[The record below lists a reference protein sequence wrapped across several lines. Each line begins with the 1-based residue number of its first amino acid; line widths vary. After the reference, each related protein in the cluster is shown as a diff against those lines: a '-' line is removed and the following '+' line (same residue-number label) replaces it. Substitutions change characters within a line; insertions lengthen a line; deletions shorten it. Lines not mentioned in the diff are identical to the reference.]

1 MSLPSVSNAEVSVL
15 LRTRQSSRMGVPANL
30 FVGAGRWA
38 CCPGACCP
46 SIISLEFLVRWI
58 VDRFSIMSIVS
69 KMSRSPSDRAS
80 DSESLVDAFGR
91 LMPVFKRWLELKYE
105 KGTMSYARLKLI
117 GMLHAK
123 GPMIMSELG
132 ARLDVSARNITKLV
146 DALEQEGL
154 VRRVA
159 HCTDRRATVI
169 ETTPEGSKVGE
180 KVWGEH
186 RKAMSTLFDELSER
200 DRADLL
206 RTVTR
211 LHAVL
216 ERRMSAGGL
225 SQPWGGE
232 EGCAAKGP
240 TRPIEGES
248 GS

>member
-1 MSLPSVSNAEVSVL
+1 
-15 LRTRQSSRMGVPANL
+15 
-30 FVGAGRWA
+30 
-38 CCPGACCP
+38 
-46 SIISLEFLVRWI
+46 
-58 VDRFSIMSIVS
+58 
-69 KMSRSPSDRAS
+69 MSRSPSDHTS

-91 LMPVFKRWLELKYE
+91 FMPVFKRWLELKYG

-146 DALEQEGL
+146 DGLEHEGL

-159 HCTDRRATVI
+159 HRTDRRATVI

-180 KVWGEH
+180 QVWGDH
-186 RKAMSTLFDELSER
+186 RRAMSTLFDELSEA

-216 ERRMSAGGL
+216 ERRMSAAGL
-225 SQPWGGE
+225 IPPRCGE
-232 EGCAAKGP
+232 GLRAEKASGEAK
-240 TRPIEGES
+240 EA
-248 GS
+248 

>member
-1 MSLPSVSNAEVSVL
+1 
-15 LRTRQSSRMGVPANL
+15 
-30 FVGAGRWA
+30 
-38 CCPGACCP
+38 
-46 SIISLEFLVRWI
+46 
-58 VDRFSIMSIVS
+58 
-69 KMSRSPSDRAS
+69 
-80 DSESLVDAFGR
+80 
-91 LMPVFKRWLELKYE
+91 MPVFKRWLELRHE
-105 KGTMSYARLKLI
+105 KGAMSYARLKLI

-146 DALEQEGL
+146 DALEHEGL

-169 ETTPEGSKVGE
+169 ETTPEGSKIGE
-180 KVWGEH
+180 KIWGEH
-186 RKAMSTLFDELSER
+186 RRSMSTLFDELSER

-216 ERRMSAGGL
+216 ERRVSAGGS
-225 SQPWGGE
+225 SQPRSGE
-232 EGCAAKGP
+232 EVRTKKRP
-240 TRPIEGES
+240 TRQIEDES

>member
-1 MSLPSVSNAEVSVL
+1 
-15 LRTRQSSRMGVPANL
+15 
-30 FVGAGRWA
+30 
-38 CCPGACCP
+38 
-46 SIISLEFLVRWI
+46 
-58 VDRFSIMSIVS
+58 
-69 KMSRSPSDRAS
+69 MSRSASDRSS

-91 LMPVFKRWLELKYE
+91 FMPVFKRWLELKYE
-105 KGTMSYARLKLI
+105 KGTMSYARLKLM
-117 GMLHAK
+117 GMLHVK

-146 DALEQEGL
+146 DALEHEGL

-180 KVWGEH
+180 QVWGEH
-186 RKAMSTLFDELSER
+186 RRAMASLFDELSET

-211 LHAVL
+211 LHAAL

-225 SQPWGGE
+225 SLPRCGDSLR
-232 EGCAAKGP
+232 AKQASD
-240 TRPIEGES
+240 EAKEA
-248 GS
+248 

>member
-1 MSLPSVSNAEVSVL
+1 MGLLSWGVL
-15 LRTRQSSRMGVPANL
+15 LV
-30 FVGAGRWA
+30 
-38 CCPGACCP
+38 
-46 SIISLEFLVRWI
+46 IISVEYLIQWI
-58 VDRFSIMSIVS
+58 MYRFSIIRVMA
-69 KMSRSPSDRAS
+69 KMSRAPQDRAS

-117 GMLHAK
+117 GMLHVR

-146 DALEQEGL
+146 DALEHEGL

-169 ETTPEGSKVGE
+169 ENTPEGRKVGE

-186 RKAMSTLFDELSER
+186 RRAMATLFDELSEV

-211 LHAVL
+211 LHAAL
-216 ERRMSAGGL
+216 ERRMREGGL
-225 SQPWGGE
+225 SPPR
-232 EGCAAKGP
+232 CV
-240 TRPIEGES
+240 ES
-248 GS
+248 QRAQKASDEANQA

>member
-1 MSLPSVSNAEVSVL
+1 MSLLSSGVL
-15 LRTRQSSRMGVPANL
+15 PVIIPVELFTRR
-30 FVGAGRWA
+30 
-38 CCPGACCP
+38 
-46 SIISLEFLVRWI
+46 I
-58 VDRFSIMSIVS
+58 VYRFSILRVVA
-69 KMSRSPSDRAS
+69 KMSRSPSDRTS

-91 LMPVFKRWLELKYE
+91 FMPVFKRWLELKYE
-105 KGTMSYARLKLI
+105 KRTMSYARLKLM
-117 GMLHAK
+117 GMLHVK

-146 DALEQEGL
+146 DALEHEGL

-180 KVWGEH
+180 QVWGEH
-186 RKAMSTLFDELSER
+186 RRAMASLFDELSET

-211 LHAVL
+211 LHAAL

-225 SQPWGGE
+225 SLPRCGDSLR
-232 EGCAAKGP
+232 AKQASDE
-240 TRPIEGES
+240 TKEA
-248 GS
+248 

>member
-1 MSLPSVSNAEVSVL
+1 MSLLSSGVL
-15 LRTRQSSRMGVPANL
+15 PA
-30 FVGAGRWA
+30 
-38 CCPGACCP
+38 
-46 SIISLEFLVRWI
+46 IISVELFTRRI
-58 VDRFSIMSIVS
+58 VYRFSILRVVA
-69 KMSRSPSDRAS
+69 KMSRSPSDRTS

-91 LMPVFKRWLELKYE
+91 FMPVFKRWLELKYE
-105 KGTMSYARLKLI
+105 KGTMSYARLKLV
-117 GMLHAK
+117 GMLHVK

-146 DALEQEGL
+146 DALEHEGL

-180 KVWGEH
+180 QVWGEH
-186 RKAMSTLFDELSER
+186 RRAMASLFDELSET

-211 LHAVL
+211 LHAAL

-225 SQPWGGE
+225 SLPRCGDSLRATKASDE
-232 EGCAAKGP
+232 AK
-240 TRPIEGES
+240 EA
-248 GS
+248 

>member
-1 MSLPSVSNAEVSVL
+1 MSS
-15 LRTRQSSRMGVPANL
+15 
-30 FVGAGRWA
+30 
-38 CCPGACCP
+38 
-46 SIISLEFLVRWI
+46 
-58 VDRFSIMSIVS
+58 
-69 KMSRSPSDRAS
+69 SPSERTS

-91 LMPVFKRWLELKYE
+91 FMPVFKRWLEMKYD

-117 GMLHAK
+117 GMLHVK

-146 DALEQEGL
+146 DALEHEGL
-154 VRRVA
+154 VRRIA

-180 KVWGEH
+180 QVWGEH
-186 RKAMSTLFDELSER
+186 RRAMSTLFDELSEC

-216 ERRMSAGGL
+216 ERRMGAGGSGL
-225 SQPWGGE
+225 PRCGEGLGGKKATDE
-232 EGCAAKGP
+232 ANQ
-240 TRPIEGES
+240 T
-248 GS
+248 

>member
-1 MSLPSVSNAEVSVL
+1 
-15 LRTRQSSRMGVPANL
+15 
-30 FVGAGRWA
+30 
-38 CCPGACCP
+38 
-46 SIISLEFLVRWI
+46 
-58 VDRFSIMSIVS
+58 
-69 KMSRSPSDRAS
+69 MSRSASDRSS

-91 LMPVFKRWLELKYE
+91 FMPVFKRWLELKYE
-105 KGTMSYARLKLI
+105 KGTMSYARLKLM
-117 GMLHAK
+117 GMLHVK

-146 DALEQEGL
+146 DALEHEGL

-180 KVWGEH
+180 QVWGEH
-186 RKAMSTLFDELSER
+186 RRAMASLFDELNET

-211 LHAVL
+211 LHAAL

-225 SQPWGGE
+225 SLPRCGDSLR
-232 EGCAAKGP
+232 AKLDKN
-240 TRPIEGES
+240 E
-248 GS
+248 

>member
-1 MSLPSVSNAEVSVL
+1 MSLLSSGVL
-15 LRTRQSSRMGVPANL
+15 PA
-30 FVGAGRWA
+30 
-38 CCPGACCP
+38 
-46 SIISLEFLVRWI
+46 IISVELLTRRI
-58 VDRFSIMSIVS
+58 VYRFSILRVVA
-69 KMSRSPSDRAS
+69 KMSRSPSDRTS

-91 LMPVFKRWLELKYE
+91 FMPVFKRWLELKYE
-105 KGTMSYARLKLI
+105 KGTMSYARLKLV
-117 GMLHAK
+117 GMLHVK

-146 DALEQEGL
+146 DALEHEGL

-180 KVWGEH
+180 QVWGEH
-186 RKAMSTLFDELSER
+186 RRAMASLFDELSET

-211 LHAVL
+211 LHAAL

-225 SQPWGGE
+225 SLPRCGDSLRATKASDE
-232 EGCAAKGP
+232 AK
-240 TRPIEGES
+240 EA
-248 GS
+248 